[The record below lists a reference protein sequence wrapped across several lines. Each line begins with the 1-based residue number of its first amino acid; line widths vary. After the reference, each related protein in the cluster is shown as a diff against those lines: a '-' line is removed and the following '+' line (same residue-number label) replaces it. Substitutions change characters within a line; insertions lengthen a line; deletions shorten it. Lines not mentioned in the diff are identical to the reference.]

1 MNRLWNAVWRVLPA
15 TVVLGLLPAAGPAVA
30 VQPPPGPAALER
42 LLLAK
47 ATPDECFVEIGAPYP
62 AGPPCATG
70 QPKVNQAYVWGLAKA
85 GDALWFG
92 TGPNVHC
99 LVSGAFLRMPAPH
112 RNDDWVCEFGQS
124 QLAQRNPSLP
134 GVLGD
139 WRPPHVFVYDLAARA
154 LTERTAD
161 IQQASTV
168 DARRLA
174 TTVGIRSAGAHG
186 GVALLGG
193 PGLQGGVNLFAF
205 DTVTGG
211 YLGSANLAGYN
222 NIRKFLV
229 ADGALYAGVGV
240 TGGAGGR
247 VLRWSGTPA
256 APFEFAEVGNLPSQA
271 AELVVHQGRVFVST
285 WPAGAAPA
293 AAPAGRA
300 AALAAAPPDPTI
312 AGLWMSPPLA
322 AGEPGLTPADAG
334 AWRQVWSAAQYEP
347 DPLIA
352 RTYGGGALASYGGQ
366 LYWGTMH
373 VPLLATVAHLTTY
386 PPADQAGAL
395 AAVAGTQRAIAVFRG
410 RDLAGPTPRI
420 ELLYGRAAL
429 PAFSPPG
436 NGTPGAWRLA
446 PTGYE
451 PRFGDSG
458 FGNPFN
464 NYTWTMGVAG
474 GSLYVG
480 TMDWSYLAA
489 KQVPVVLGQLGVR
502 ADVTALGRTWRP
514 ELLTPRFFGA
524 DLWAFPRAGKPAA
537 AVSTAGVGNYLNYG
551 IRTMIPAGPTLY
563 LGMANPMNLRT
574 DPTDRAPE
582 GGWELIQLSG
592 RP

>member
-1 MNRLWNAVWRVLPA
+1 MNRLWKSAWRVLPA

-30 VQPPPGPAALER
+30 APPAVSPAAER

-47 ATPDECFVEIGAPYP
+47 AAPDECFVEIGAPYP

-70 QPKVNQAYVWGLAKA
+70 QPKVNQSYVWGLAKA
-85 GDALWFG
+85 GETLWFG

-99 LVSGAFLRMPAPH
+99 LVSGAFLRMPTPQ

-124 QLAQRNPSLP
+124 QMVKRFPNLP

-139 WRPPHVFVYDLAARA
+139 WRPPHVFAYDLAAGR

-161 IQQASTV
+161 IQRASDV

-174 TTVGIRSAGAHG
+174 TTVGIRAAGAHG

-193 PGLQGGVNLFAF
+193 PGLQGGINLFAF
-205 DTVTGG
+205 DTGTGG
-211 YLGSANLAGYN
+211 YLGSVNLAGYN

-229 ADGALYAGVGV
+229 AGGALYAGVAV
-240 TGGAGGR
+240 SGGAGGR

-256 APFEFAEVGNLPSQA
+256 APFGFAEVGNLPSQA
-271 AELVVHQGRVFVST
+271 AELALHEGRVFVST
-285 WPAGAAPA
+285 WPSGASPA
-293 AAPAGRA
+293 AT
-300 AALAAAPPDPTI
+300 LAAAPPDPTI
-312 AGLWMSPPLA
+312 AGLWMSPSLA
-322 AGEPGLTPADAG
+322 DGEPGLTPADAG

-347 DPLIA
+347 DPVVA

-366 LYWGTMH
+366 LFWGTMH
-373 VPLLATVAHLTTY
+373 VPLLATVAHLTAY
-386 PPADQAGAL
+386 PPADRAAAL

-410 RDLAGPTPRI
+410 RNLAGPRPRI
-420 ELLYGRAAL
+420 ELLYGQSTL
-429 PAFSPPG
+429 PAFDPAG
-436 NGTPGAWRLA
+436 NSGAGAWRLA
-446 PTGYE
+446 PTSYA
-451 PRFGDSG
+451 PRFGTSG

-480 TMDWSYLAA
+480 TMDWSYLAV
-489 KQVPVVLGQLGVR
+489 QLVPLVLGQLGVP
-502 ADVTALGRTWRP
+502 AGGAALGRAWRP

-537 AVSTAGVGNYLNYG
+537 AVATAGVGNYLNYG
-551 IRTMIPAGPTLY
+551 IRTMVPAGSTLY

-574 DPTDRAPE
+574 DPTDRVPE
-582 GGWELIQLSG
+582 GGWELIRLTARS
-592 RP
+592 